1 MELNGDVLNGDVLN
15 GEPGWPYGRV
25 IVLNE
30 NIQIADGG
38 MRSQWVA
45 TFGDTL
51 AVSDSG
57 KYLTRILSADAAFAV
72 IDQAVYGRRLIRYVD
87 EGVTIFDEFIK
98 SVILGGTG
106 GLIVTKVVDNYI
118 EVTDGIVS
126 WVYRRRDLS
135 EALTILDNLATA
147 RKYIKALAE
156 NLTIFDA
163 VIPYLTRKR
172 LSEDTLTL
180 ADAAFSTRV
189 RRRTSEDDLILTDE
203 QIRTVA
209 RMRLAEDTLVLTDAQ
224 IRVLVRRRFAEDDL
238 VLIDEFIKSVSGG
251 GVLMRV
257 IENDLTLADVVL
269 ITLSRIRGLVDSV
282 TVTDSLTAWARRT
295 AVVTDPVVVTDELR
309 FWRRLVRVVE
319 DDLTLIEGF
328 IKSISAG
335 GGVINTRIVDDV
347 LSIGDSTNR
356 YWTHI
361 ALASEALVLSE
372 QTIRALA
379 RIRYINE
386 SVDVIDGYATIRIRR
401 SVLSELLDLPDSLI
415 AQYLPSV
422 TYTVRIRIGQEP
434 TFNLLGME
442 SSILLGME
450 LPNELG
456 YDEPN
461 LIGSRAENLIGASA

>member
-1 MELNGDVLNGDVLN
+1 MELNGDVLNGRSELGGDQL
-15 GEPGWPYGRV
+15 GGWTWARLLVDP
-25 IVLNE
+25 I
-30 NIQIADGG
+30 
-38 MRSQWVA
+38 
-45 TFGDTL
+45 
-51 AVSDSG
+51 
-57 KYLTRILSADAAFAV
+57 
-72 IDQAVYGRRLIRYVD
+72 AVYGDVD
-87 EGVTIFDEFIK
+87 WTTLVLVSGEAVSINDAGRNYAQVVMVSGGLSFFDEFIK
-98 SVILGGTG
+98 SVVLGGTG
-106 GLIVTKVVDNYI
+106 GQIFTQVLDDFVTVS
-118 EVTDGIVS
+118 DGAVS

-309 FWRRLVRVVE
+309 FWRRLVRVIE

-328 IKSISAG
+328 IKSLVLGAG
-335 GGVINTRIVDDV
+335 VNVRVMSDT

-356 YWTHI
+356 YWTHVS
-361 ALASEALVLSE
+361 LATESMMLSE
-372 QTIRALA
+372 ESIKRLTRL
-379 RIRYINE
+379 RYINE
-386 SVDVIDGYATIRIRR
+386 SVDVQDGYATIRIRR

-422 TYTVRIRIGQEP
+422 IYTVRIRIGQEP
-434 TFNLLGME
+434 TFNALGME
-442 SSILLGME
+442 SSILLGVE
-450 LPNELG
+450 LPIVLG
-456 YDEPN
+456 DDEPN
-461 LIGSRAENLIGASA
+461 LIGWRAENLIGASA